1 MDAILTAGGIPQP
14 GDPLYEY
21 TQGEPKAML
30 DIAGKPMIQW
40 VLDALDQASLVD
52 KIIIVG
58 LAEDN
63 PMTCSKPVVFVP
75 SHGDLL
81 KNLHAGISKEREIN
95 PAASHVLSVSSDI
108 PAITS
113 EMVNWTIETSLE
125 SDVDVVYNVITRQVM
140 EARFP
145 ASNRS
150 YVRLRDVEV
159 CGGDMNVI
167 RTLTVTSNEDLWERI
182 VASRKNALRQASL
195 IGYDT
200 LLLLLLRRITLEQG
214 AQKVTRRLK
223 ITGRAVI
230 CPYAEIGMDVD
241 KPHQLEIM
249 RKDLQKSVSQTKN
262 FQEAYDPKA
271 AGNR

>member
-1 MDAILTAGGIPQP
+1 VDAILTAGGIPEP

-21 TQGEPKAML
+21 TQGEPKATL

-40 VLDALDQASLVD
+40 VVDALDRATLVD

-58 LAEDN
+58 LTDGKRLN
-63 PMTCSKPVVFVP
+63 CSKAITLLP

-95 PAASHVLSVSSDI
+95 PEASHVLSVSSDI
-108 PAITS
+108 PAITP
-113 EMVNWTIETSLE
+113 EMVNWTIETSLQ

-145 ASNRS
+145 SSNRS
-150 YVRLRDVEV
+150 YVRLKDVEV

-214 AQKVTRRLK
+214 AQKVTKRLK
-223 ITGRAVI
+223 ITGRAVL

-249 RKDLQKSVSQTKN
+249 RADLEKRVAQDEN
-262 FQEAYDPKA
+262 FQGAYDSKA
-271 AGNR
+271 A

>member
-1 MDAILTAGGIPQP
+1 MDAILTAGGIPKP
-14 GDPLYEY
+14 DEPLYEY

-40 VLDALDQASLVD
+40 VLDALNRASLVD

-58 LAEDN
+58 LAEGN
-63 PMTCSKPVVFVP
+63 RLSCSKPITFLP

-95 PAASHVLSVSSDI
+95 PAAAHVLSVSSDI

-113 EMVNWTIETSLE
+113 EMVNWTIETSLQ
-125 SDVDVVYNVITRQVM
+125 SDVDIVYNVITRQVM

-145 ASNRS
+145 RSNRS
-150 YVRLRDVEV
+150 YVKLKDVEV

-182 VASRKNALRQASL
+182 VSARKNALRQASL

-214 AQKVTRRLK
+214 AQKVTKRLK
-223 ITGRAVI
+223 ITGRAVL
-230 CPYAEIGMDVD
+230 CPFAEIGMDVD

-249 RKDLQKSVSQTKN
+249 REDLNKRVAQNEN
-262 FQEAYDPKA
+262 FQGAHDSKA